1 MVQCTVDVVLF
12 FLSLN
17 FCVSINSSYGHILIT
32 SSEANIYH
40 LAEINEVEVTTIT
53 CSFFIQGRCS
63 WNQHSLKQ
71 FVISLNEAW
80 ALENWMQVMLLYIV
94 TIDPQVIVWV
104 ISYMWSKAGRE
115 WWGLSVQLIEPDISR
130 PAMLTFNRKL
140 I

>member
-63 WNQHSLKQ
+63 
-71 FVISLNEAW
+71 
-80 ALENWMQVMLLYIV
+80 
-94 TIDPQVIVWV
+94 
-104 ISYMWSKAGRE
+104 
-115 WWGLSVQLIEPDISR
+115 
-130 PAMLTFNRKL
+130 
-140 I
+140 